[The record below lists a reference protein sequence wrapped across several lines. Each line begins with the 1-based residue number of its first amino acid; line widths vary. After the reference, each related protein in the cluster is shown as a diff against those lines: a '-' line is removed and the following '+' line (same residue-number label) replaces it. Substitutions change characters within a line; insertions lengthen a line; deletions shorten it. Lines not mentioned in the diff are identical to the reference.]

1 MKNWSYTVTEESM
14 PENYE
19 GKYNAA
25 LERMKSW
32 IRGEHPECF
41 SEAQKAAEFI
51 FPELKE
57 SEEEINERVRIGLI
71 KAFNT
76 IGKLKWGGLKV
87 QDILTWLEKQ
97 QGKSA
102 LEAWRDMRFEVYQQ
116 ASGNRH
122 EPNYSDDSTKMF
134 SLNDIDEI
142 IEKIS
147 EQSHNDK
154 IKQKFHKGAWVVSE
168 VTGSVYQIK
177 DCIENVTNHKY
188 GYDLTNGKYIG
199 SCEVNHYHLWTIND
213 AKDGDVLATD
223 NGNCPFIYRTKTI
236 FENPVAYCGVRSDG
250 LFISE
255 SPENHQ
261 WCLKSEVKPAT
272 KEQRD
277 LLIEKMEQA
286 GYEWDAE
293 KKELKRIEPKT
304 LDPDKVIEWIDEH
317 VPTKFEDMQNY
328 VNQFKKDFGLC

>member
-14 PENYE
+14 LENYKE
-19 GKYNAA
+19 KYNAA

-32 IRGEHPECF
+32 VRGEHPECF

-147 EQSHNDK
+147 EQFHNDK
-154 IKQKFHKGAWVVSE
+154 IKPKFHKGAWVVSE

-213 AKDGDVLATD
+213 AKNGDVLVD
-223 NGNCPFIYRTKTI
+223 EYNNICLYSGEKDDLYWHSCIYLGCDDYLRGSMGYHKHKNT
-236 FENPVAYCGVRSDG
+236 
-250 LFISE
+250 
-255 SPENHQ
+255 
-261 WCLKSEVKPAT
+261 KPAT
-272 KEQRD
+272 IEQRE
-277 LLIEKMEQA
+277 LLFEKMKQE
-286 GYEWDAE
+286 GYEWDGD
-293 KKELKRIEPKT
+293 KRELKRIEQKT

-328 VNQFKKDFGLC
+328 VNQFKIDFGL